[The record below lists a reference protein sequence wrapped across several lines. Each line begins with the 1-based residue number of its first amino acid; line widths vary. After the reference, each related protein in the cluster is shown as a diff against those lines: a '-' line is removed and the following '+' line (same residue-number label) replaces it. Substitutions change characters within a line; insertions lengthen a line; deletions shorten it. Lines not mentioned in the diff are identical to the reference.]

1 MASVCNFLFRFQM
14 DVIFIDKGQ
23 PGDVGFMLTLS
34 CRLNYEQ
41 LGQVL
46 STHLNVEAEY
56 LQLFKAQV

>member
-1 MASVCNFLFRFQM
+1 M